1 MTDQLPQKTGEK
13 RPNNHEHYEEENGGT
28 PKKQKVDLEDG
39 PRRMVTIQYVYCLV
53 WSKKQQNPVN
63 KLLLGRQLCA
73 FQLLAISQARGLL
86 LPPPSP
92 KKFTS
97 TKLWELNAFLK
108 NMDALLFSRC
118 QSAGHLLPYFR
129 TDTPMQVFER
139 ILRKVFYTTCPSPI
153 SYRQLKLLS
162 FWMFRRRRF
171 SHVLVVTS
179 KRNHVQGCSFSSM
192 TELTQNPDDLMWN
205 ALMNNLACARFKVL
219 KA

>member
-1 MTDQLPQKTGEK
+1 MTDQLPQKAGEK

-39 PRRMVTIQYVYCLV
+39 PRRMVTTQYEYCLV
-53 WSKKQQNPVN
+53 WSKKQQNPRN
-63 KLLLGRQLCA
+63 KLFWVVNCVL
-73 FQLLAISQARGLL
+73 FQLLAISQAMGLL

-97 TKLWELNAFLK
+97 TELCELNAFLK

-118 QSAGHLLPYFR
+118 QSASRLLPYFR

-139 ILRKVFYTTCPSPI
+139 ILRNVLHTTCPI
-153 SYRQLKLLS
+153 NYRQLKLLL
-162 FWMFRRRRF
+162 FWMFRRMWF

-179 KRNHVQGCSFSSM
+179 KLNHVQGCSFSSM
-192 TELTQNPDDLMWN
+192 N
-205 ALMNNLACARFKVL
+205 
-219 KA
+219 